1 MRGQGGKGRENVACM
16 ENIPLGKR
24 LAALVKHGAFASMG
38 QTLVWERLAATFTI
52 VDGQK
57 TTDKP

>member
-1 MRGQGGKGRENVACM
+1 MRGQGGKGRENVPCM

-24 LAALVKHGAFASMG
+24 LAALVKHGDLASMG
-38 QTLVWERLAATFTI
+38 KTLVWERLAATLTI

-57 TTDKP
+57 TTD

>member
-1 MRGQGGKGRENVACM
+1 MRGQGGKGRENVPCHTAM

-38 QTLVWERLAATFTI
+38 HTLVWERLAATLAC
-52 VDGQK
+52 
-57 TTDKP
+57 P

>member
-1 MRGQGGKGRENVACM
+1 M

-24 LAALVKHGAFASMG
+24 LAALVKHGDLASMG
-38 QTLVWERLAATFTI
+38 KTLVWERLAATLTI

-57 TTDKP
+57 TTD